1 GGGRVGRAAP
11 RRRGQLLA
19 ARPDPETLDARGN
32 VDTRLPRLAEGR
44 FDAIVLARAGL
55 ARLGRVGE
63 ATEIL
68 PASVVLP
75 AVGQGALAIVARE
88 KDEDIVAV
96 LGSREFA
103 RPPRAAE
110 TERGLSA
117 RLQAGCKAPVAA
129 LATVDDGALAITAG
143 VFSFDGRRALREQA
157 SGRTSDAASVG
168 RSAADSLLSRGAAEL
183 IAQAGK

>member
-63 ATEIL
+63 ATEVL
-68 PASVVLP
+68 PESVVLP
-75 AVGQGALAIVARE
+75 AVGQGALAIVARVGDSE
-88 KDEDIVAV
+88 ITAV
-96 LGSREFA
+96 LASPD
-103 RPPRAAE
+103 PPPPHP
-110 TERGLSA
+110 
-117 RLQAGCKAPVAA
+117 PVA
-129 LATVDDGALAITAG
+129 T
-143 VFSFDGRRALREQA
+143 R
-157 SGRTSDAASVG
+157 
-168 RSAADSLLSRGAAEL
+168 RSAPSPPARRGEAP
-183 IAQAGK
+183 